1 MNQPHKGTRQDL
13 TNLITAMLL
22 DSCSPHLLAP
32 AKEFSKERDTLISVS
47 LMSAMVFSAFGIINR
62 EDFMVEYEKRLDRL
76 LNLHREELSGL
87 TDVAVAQA
95 ASQKLKKEI
104 LDYIRWKLFGQED
117 MCPPNLP
124 RDTVQDM
131 IDCRKS
137 LEINIQEM
145 VADFFDHIAQ
155 APA

>member
-13 TNLITAMLL
+13 TNLITDMLL
-22 DSCSPHLLAP
+22 DSCPPYLLTP
-32 AKEFSKERDTLISVS
+32 AKEFSKERDTLILVS

-62 EDFMVEYEKRLDRL
+62 EDFMVEYEKRRDRL

-87 TDVAVAQA
+87 TDVAVAQ
-95 ASQKLKKEI
+95 SSIHKLKKEI
-104 LDYIRWKLFGQED
+104 LDAIRWKLFGQED

-131 IDCRKS
+131 IDRRKS